1 MTDVLAPADPE
12 SLGVSR
18 AGLAAID
25 RFMADEIAKGDVPG
39 AALLV
44 ARRGRLIHRSAQ
56 GVVNLTSG
64 EPVTDET
71 IFVIYSMTKPVTA
84 AAMMILWDE
93 GRWSPDD
100 PIAKYLPEFADVKG
114 PDGAAP
120 DHPPTMREL
129 MTHTAGFGY
138 GLIVEELGGIERA
151 DEVDR
156 DYVAARVW
164 QAEDLADFSRRV
176 ASVKLAY
183 QPGTQFR
190 YSLSM
195 DLQGAIIERLTG
207 ESLAD
212 FMRRRLFE
220 PLGMVDTDFFVPE
233 AKRQRLATVY
243 HKYGVPTVTEVK
255 FTNFRRDGK
264 AIPKIQ
270 SGGGG
275 LYSTAMDYARFA
287 QMLLNGGEL
296 GGRRVLSPEAVTM
309 MTSNHIPETLLERRF
324 VIGAHTFRPGYGYG
338 FDGAVFHDPQLAG
351 SPVGEGTYQW
361 DGASGVWF
369 WVDPVNEV
377 VFVGLIQRMMQ
388 EGMAAH
394 QSVTQTMLAEAMFPG
409 AA

>member
-12 SLGVSR
+12 SLGVTR
-18 AGLAAID
+18 AGLESID
-25 RFMADEIAKGDVPG
+25 RFMAGEIASGEVPG

-56 GVVNLTSG
+56 GVKNLASG
-64 EPVTDET
+64 DPVTDET

-93 GRWSPDD
+93 GRWSPND
-100 PIAKYLPEFADVKG
+100 PIAKHLPEFANVKG

-120 DHPPTMREL
+120 NHPPTMGEL

-138 GLIVEELGGIERA
+138 GLVIEELAGLQQLDAVEMAYHAAGVWKA
-151 DEVDR
+151 DN
-156 DYVAARVW
+156 
-164 QAEDLADFSRRV
+164 LADFSRRV
-176 ASVKLAY
+176 AGIRLAY
-183 QPGTQFR
+183 QPGSQFR

-195 DLQGAIIERLTG
+195 DLQGAIVERLTG
-207 ESLAD
+207 ESLPD

-233 AKRQRLATVY
+233 AKRGRLATVY
-243 HKYGVPTVTEVK
+243 HKYGVPSLTEVD
-255 FTNFRRDGK
+255 FAIFLRDGK
-264 AIPKIQ
+264 EIPKIP

-287 QMLLNGGEL
+287 QMLLNRGEL
-296 GGRRVLSPEAVTM
+296 GSARVLSEAAVKL
-309 MTSNHIPETLLERRF
+309 MTTSHIPEAMLERRF

-338 FDGAVFHDPQLAG
+338 FNGAVFYDPKLAG
-351 SPVGEGTYQW
+351 SPVGTGTYQW

-369 WVDPVNEV
+369 WMDPENEV

-388 EGMAAH
+388 EGMGNH
-394 QSVTQTMLAEAMFPG
+394 QSITQQMIAEAMF
-409 AA
+409 

>member
-1 MTDVLAPADPE
+1 MTDVLARADPE
-12 SLGVSR
+12 SIGVSC
-18 AGLAAID
+18 AGLEAID
-25 RFMADEIAKGDVPG
+25 RFMGDEIAKGDIPG

-44 ARRGRLIHRSAQ
+44 ARRGQLIHRSAQ
-56 GVVNLTSG
+56 GVKNLATG

-100 PIAKYLPEFADVKG
+100 PIARHLPEFEGVKG
-114 PDGAAP
+114 PDGAPP

-138 GLIVEELGGIERA
+138 GLVIEELGGIRAA

-156 DYVAARVW
+156 GYVSSGVW
-164 QAEDLADFSRRV
+164 QADDLADFSRRV

-183 QPGTQFR
+183 QPGTRFR

-195 DLQGAIIERLTG
+195 DVQGAIIERLTG
-207 ESLAD
+207 ESLPD

-220 PLGMVDTDFFVPE
+220 PLGMVDTDFFVPK
-233 AKRQRLATVY
+233 AKQPRLATVY
-243 HKYGVPTVTEVK
+243 HKYGVPAVTEVR
-255 FTNFRRDGK
+255 FANFRRDGK
-264 AIPKIQ
+264 AIPKIP

-275 LYSTAMDYARFA
+275 LYSTAMDYARFG

-296 GGRRVLSPEAVTM
+296 GGTRVLSAQAVKL
-309 MTSNHIPETLLERRF
+309 MTSNHLPEALLERRF

-338 FDGAVFHDPQLAG
+338 FNGAVFHDPKLAG
-351 SPVGEGTYQW
+351 SLVGRGTYQW

-369 WVDPVNEV
+369 WVDPENEV

-394 QSVTQTMLAEAMFPG
+394 QTLTQQMLA
-409 AA
+409 AALA

>member
-1 MTDVLAPADPE
+1 MTEVLASADPQ
-12 SLGVSR
+12 SVGVSR
-18 AGLAAID
+18 AGLDRID
-25 RFMADEIAKGDVPG
+25 RFMAGQIAHGEVPG
-39 AALLV
+39 AAILV
-44 ARRGRLIHRSAQ
+44 ARRGQVIHRSAQ
-56 GVVNLTSG
+56 GLKTIATG

-71 IFVIYSMTKPVTA
+71 IFVIYSMTKPITA
-84 AAMMILWDE
+84 AAMMTLCDE

-100 PIAKYLPEFADVKG
+100 PIARHLPEFEGVKG
-114 PDGAAP
+114 PDGGPP

-138 GLIVEELGGIERA
+138 AIALDNL

-156 DYVAARVW
+156 AYVDVGVW
-164 QAEDLADFSRRV
+164 KAEDLSDFSRRV

-207 ESLAD
+207 ESLPD

-220 PLGMVDTDFFVPE
+220 PLGMVDTDFLVPE
-233 AKRQRLATVY
+233 AKRARLASVY
-243 HKYGVPTVTEVK
+243 HKYGTPELTVVTHPL
-255 FTNFRRDGK
+255 FRRDGK
-264 AIPKIQ
+264 AIPKIP

-275 LYSTAMDYARFA
+275 LYSTAADYARFG

-296 GGRRVLSPEAVTM
+296 GATRVLSPEAVKL
-309 MTSNHIPETLLERRF
+309 MTANHLSEALLERRF
-324 VIGAHTFRPGYGYG
+324 VAGAHAFRPGYGYG
-338 FDGAVFHDPQLAG
+338 FNGAVFHDPKLAG
-351 SPVGEGTYQW
+351 SPVGRGTYQW

-369 WVDPVNEV
+369 WVDPENEV

-394 QSVTQTMLAEAMFPG
+394 QALTQKMLAEAM
-409 AA
+409 A